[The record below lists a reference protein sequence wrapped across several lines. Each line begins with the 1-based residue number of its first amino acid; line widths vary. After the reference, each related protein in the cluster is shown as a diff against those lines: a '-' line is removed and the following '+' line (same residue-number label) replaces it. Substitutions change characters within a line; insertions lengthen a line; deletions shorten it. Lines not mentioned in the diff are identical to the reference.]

1 MEEEA
6 FKVLSEIPYGKIIL
20 AVVALIIIALAILEK
35 TTNLFSGAKERAEQ
49 RRKTALEKAMADQKF
64 RENINTIVQE
74 VPKMN
79 GRMSSVNSQINSFL
93 TRESSLEET
102 QQMCINM
109 ISDLKKD
116 ITNLKD
122 LSDKKDEL
130 LTQQLQETT
139 KTMAE
144 LSASLNDISEKVNL
158 IIESD
163 TDEFRIYLMNIYN
176 EYARGN
182 KKIPLQLKQVL
193 RTRFKRYRAEGGNGW
208 AQSLMDE
215 IMKLDTEYDIQ
226 NQDIE

>member
-193 RTRFKRYRAEGGNGW
+193 RTRFKRSKAEGGNGW

>member
-1 MEEEA
+1 
-6 FKVLSEIPYGKIIL
+6 
-20 AVVALIIIALAILEK
+20 
-35 TTNLFSGAKERAEQ
+35 
-49 RRKTALEKAMADQKF
+49 
-64 RENINTIVQE
+64 
-74 VPKMN
+74 
-79 GRMSSVNSQINSFL
+79 
-93 TRESSLEET
+93 
-102 QQMCINM
+102 
-109 ISDLKKD
+109 
-116 ITNLKD
+116 
-122 LSDKKDEL
+122 
-130 LTQQLQETT
+130 
-139 KTMAE
+139 MAE

-176 EYARGN
+176 EYTRGN

>member
-163 TDEFRIYLMNIYN
+163 TDEFRIY
-176 EYARGN
+176 AGN
-182 KKIPLQLKQVL
+182 PAKYIKERLFKNLQ
-193 RTRFKRYRAEGGNGW
+193 NG
-208 AQSLMDE
+208 
-215 IMKLDTEYDIQ
+215 
-226 NQDIE
+226 